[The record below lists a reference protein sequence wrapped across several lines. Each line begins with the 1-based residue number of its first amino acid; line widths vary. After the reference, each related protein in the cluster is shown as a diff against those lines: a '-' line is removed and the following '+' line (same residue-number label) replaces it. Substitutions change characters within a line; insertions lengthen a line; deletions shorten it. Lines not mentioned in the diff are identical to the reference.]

1 MKILALLILLCNV
14 IALILVIVYHI
25 VNNKLVKEQERRLK
39 SIYKLCDDTLYQ
51 LLDTCYDY
59 NKMDEEKMI
68 YILSDI
74 VNIIERGRHLWVK
87 ELILIKN

>member
-1 MKILALLILLCNV
+1 MKILALLILLCNA

-74 VNIIERGRHLWVK
+74 VNIIERGRHL
-87 ELILIKN
+87 

>member
-25 VNNKLVKEQERRLK
+25 VNNKLVKEYERRMK

-51 LLDTCYDY
+51 MLDTYYDY
-59 NKMDEEKMI
+59 KMDEDKMI

-74 VNIIERGRHLWVK
+74 VNIIERGQHL
-87 ELILIKN
+87 

>member
-1 MKILALLILLCNV
+1 MKILALLILLCNT
-14 IALILVIVYHI
+14 IAFILALVYHQI
-25 VNNKLVKEQERRLK
+25 NNKLVKEQDRRLK

-74 VNIIERGRHLWVK
+74 VNIIERGRHL
-87 ELILIKN
+87 

>member
-14 IALILVIVYHI
+14 IALILVIVYYI
-25 VNNKLVKEQERRLK
+25 VNNKLVKEYERRMK

-59 NKMDEEKMI
+59 NKMDEDKMI

-74 VNIIERGRHLWVK
+74 VNIIERGRHL
-87 ELILIKN
+87 